1 MACDIIR
8 LEQERMIRYKSSWD
22 TYLLIEVI
30 WELYVANKYLGYER
44 RWGRALAQLS
54 RLDNSSYRLLQ

>member
-1 MACDIIR
+1 MACHIIR
-8 LEQERMIRYKSSWD
+8 LEQERMTRYKSSWE

-44 RWGRALAQLS
+44 RWGGLLP
-54 RLDNSSYRLLQ
+54 SYPGLTI